1 MYNVEPNLIWLNSTS
16 SGSCHL
22 FKRSSL
28 QHALNEIISQK
39 IAFTMDNEESP
50 RDTLES
56 K

>member
-1 MYNVEPNLIWLNSTS
+1 MYNVYPNLIWLNSIS

-28 QHALNEIISQK
+28 QYALNEISQK
-39 IAFTMDNEESP
+39 VAFTMDNEESP